1 LQKELIIR
9 STFSGE
15 GKIVCLSHLPSFFT
29 IALRGIPVAFRHRH
43 WLYLQWLILAQ
54 IVAPETRT
62 LSGLSR
68 LTPSHI
74 RQWHFQ
80 RLLKAGYWSF
90 RAVIWHLSRSA
101 ILSFPPAEDGTLYL
115 IADSSEKPKRAKQ
128 NRVVQK
134 GRRSHYK
141 GYFFGIRFIVLIVSW
156 DVYRIPVDFA
166 LILPKTHKQYQKEN
180 VLFQQMFQRFQPPDW
195 AKRIIV
201 LGDSAYASRDN
212 MKTILKRDT
221 NDSKRDWKFVFGI
234 ARTWKMETGKS
245 LKNLARH
252 LPKYRYK
259 KIWIPRL
266 PQHQR
271 RAVFWIFAKQARLRH
286 IGDVTI
292 VLSKKRRND
301 GPKKIKLIVTNL
313 TELTARQVLCI
324 YQRRWVIEILFRE
337 LKSGLGLGQHQVTKK
352 EDRIE
357 KSMAVPIM
365 AYLVLLRVQRK
376 DIIAGKSWSIF
387 RLKYNFTMR
396 VITNQIEHQMERKI
410 KKLQK
415 AA

>member
-1 LQKELIIR
+1 MIE
-9 STFSGE
+9 SPFSGE
-15 GKIVCLSHLPSFFT
+15 GNIVCLSHLPSFFVV
-29 IALRGIPVAFRHRH
+29 ALRGIPTAFRHRH

-54 IVAPETRT
+54 IVAPDTRT

-68 LTPSHI
+68 FTPSHI
-74 RQWHFQ
+74 CQWHFQ

-90 RAVIWHLSRSA
+90 QAVIWHLARSA
-101 ILSFPPAEDGTLYL
+101 MLSFPPPEDGTLYL
-115 IADSSEKPKRAKQ
+115 IVDSSETPKRAKQ
-128 NRVVQK
+128 NRVCQK

-141 GYFFGIRFIVLIVSW
+141 GYFFGIRFVVLMVSW

-166 LILPKTHKQYQKEN
+166 LILPKTHEQYQKEN
-180 VLFQQMFQRFQPPDW
+180 VLFQQMVKRFQPPDW
-195 AKRIIV
+195 VKQIVV
-201 LGDSAYASRDN
+201 LGDAAYASRAN
-212 MKTILKRDT
+212 MKTILKRDA
-221 NDSKRDWKFVFGI
+221 NDASRDWKFVFGI
-234 ARTWKMETGKS
+234 ARTWKMENGKS
-245 LKNLARH
+245 LKHLARY
-252 LPKYRYK
+252 LPKSCYK
-259 KIWIPRL
+259 KTWIPRL

-271 RAVFWIFAKQARLRH
+271 RAVFWIFAKQTRLRH

-301 GPKKIKLIVTNL
+301 GPTKIKLIVTNL

-324 YQRRWVIEILFRE
+324 YQRRWQIEILFKE

-352 EDRIE
+352 ENRIE
-357 KSMAVPIM
+357 KSLAVPIM

-376 DIIAGKSWSIF
+376 DICPGKSWSIF
-387 RLKYNFTMR
+387 KLKHNFTMR
-396 VITNQIEHQMERKI
+396 VITNQIEHQMEQQI